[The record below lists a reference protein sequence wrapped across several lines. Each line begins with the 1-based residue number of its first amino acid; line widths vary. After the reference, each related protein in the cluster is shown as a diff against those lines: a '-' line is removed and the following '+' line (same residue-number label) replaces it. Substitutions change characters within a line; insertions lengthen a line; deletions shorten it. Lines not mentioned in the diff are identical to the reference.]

1 MKIILAH
8 PGQQHSFHL
17 ASALKKAGMLC
28 CYVTT
33 IYDKPTRF
41 SRWLKGMLPAAER
54 RRANRRCNPDLEPGD
69 VVQIGALRGAVE
81 AAVYRLNHGRELYRF
96 VQRRNAD
103 YFGRRLAKLACR
115 LSADA
120 VILYDSTATACFEA
134 LARKRPETLR
144 ILDVSSCARPYK
156 RQLFDAEIARS
167 GHDDL
172 RRENAALWS
181 DRLLERHW
189 TELKLTDAF
198 LVPSGFVRE
207 SLLRCGVEPSKIH
220 ILPYGANV
228 SEPMEREAPDPD
240 DPIRFLFVGGV
251 NANKG
256 IPLLLEA
263 FAALPKGAAELRLTG
278 RYDPDAWFVKRAGE
292 TPGVILTGGVP
303 HERMRDV
310 YKTADVFVLP
320 SLTEG
325 LSLAG
330 VEAMACAL
338 PILCTDH
345 TGVNDYVKNGESGFV
360 VPAGDVSALADR
372 LRWFLEHR
380 ELLPR
385 MGQAA
390 RAAVSGLS
398 WTQYEQNAA
407 KIITQIL
414 ASKRGNVDA

>member
-1 MKIILAH
+1 MRVIVAH
-8 PGQQHSFHL
+8 PGRQHSFRL
-17 ASALKKAGMLC
+17 ASALKKAGMLDL
-28 CYVTT
+28 YVTT
-33 IYDKPTRF
+33 FYDKSDSAGRVF
-41 SRWLKGMLPAAER
+41 KHLLPSGLRKQAEHR
-54 RRANRRCNPDLEPGD
+54 HNPDLSDSEVRQLCTLGG
-69 VVQIGALRGAVE
+69 VLE
-81 AAVYRLNHGRELYRF
+81 AAVYRLNHGKNMYRF
-96 VQRRNAD
+96 LQRRNAD
-103 YFGRRLAKLACR
+103 RFGKKLSRLACAR
-115 LSADA
+115 QADA

-207 SLLRCGVEPSKIH
+207 SLVQCGVDPSRIYV
-220 ILPYGANV
+220 LPYGANV

-338 PILCTDH
+338 PILCTEH

-360 VPAGDVSALADR
+360 VPAGDVNALADR

-407 KIITQIL
+407 KIIAQIL